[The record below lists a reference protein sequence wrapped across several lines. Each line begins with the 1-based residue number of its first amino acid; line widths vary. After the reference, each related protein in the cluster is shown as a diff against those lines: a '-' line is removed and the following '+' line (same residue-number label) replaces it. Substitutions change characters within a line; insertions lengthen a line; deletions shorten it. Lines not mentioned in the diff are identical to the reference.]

1 MELLLFTGRVLP
13 KTGSRGTVA
22 RSAELQGRFHEPSQE
37 FHAYRDRL
45 RFALRFGTAAG
56 PVHAT
61 WPWHVVEPNNSP
73 DFHSLRPVDKLRCSG
88 CACLGRRGPQARR
101 ASCSMH
107 AEVRSVQL
115 ACSCATLCNCAAVPE
130 DVRWSPRPHP
140 YAALARR
147 PGGPRCPGQAL
158 SSLAGRPPWVPTRR
172 GRLAVAAPEGL
183 RRTGSS
189 ERDTGY
195 SVGER
200 CCEGGKIKIC
210 SKGTVQYFVMG

>member
-1 MELLLFTGRVLP
+1 MFCGAALRGWSWCFFTGRVLP

-107 AEVRSVQL
+107 AEVRSAQL

-147 PGGPRCPGQAL
+147 PGGPGAPARLCPVWQD
-158 SSLAGRPPWVPTRR
+158 VRR
-172 GRLAVAAPEGL
+172 GSQPDVEGWPWQ
-183 RRTGSS
+183 RQKACAEQDRVRETP
-189 ERDTGY
+189 
-195 SVGER
+195 
-200 CCEGGKIKIC
+200 
-210 SKGTVQYFVMG
+210 GTQ